1 MLVSHLEMLNSA
13 KELAHSDDDF
23 LLRAISPMLETTNKL
38 MSQFRVVKKQ
48 MVCCCLTVFLASLIL
63 PLVVP

>member
-1 MLVSHLEMLNSA
+1 MLVSHLGMLNSA
-13 KELAHSDDDF
+13 MELAHLDDD

-48 MVCCCLTVFLASLIL
+48 MVCFCLTIFLASFIL